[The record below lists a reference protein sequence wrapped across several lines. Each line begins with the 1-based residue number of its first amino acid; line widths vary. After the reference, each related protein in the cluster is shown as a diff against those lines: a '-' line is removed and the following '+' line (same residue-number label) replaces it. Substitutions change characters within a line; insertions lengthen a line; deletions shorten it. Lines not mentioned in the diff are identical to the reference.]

1 MILEPGMFICVSRFL
16 GDDHFKRMSR
26 VTVGV
31 ARLTPNVQWPG
42 MPSIGQICSPSPVMV
57 TCINEKSLLWDDK
70 LQTNKHPTKRDI

>member
-1 MILEPGMFICVSRFL
+1 MIPEPSVRMCVSRGL

-42 MPSIGQICSPSPVMV
+42 MPSIGQNLQPTTGFGGV
-57 TCINEKSLLWDDK
+57 SLLK
-70 LQTNKHPTKRDI
+70 TNSQVGR

>member
-1 MILEPGMFICVSRFL
+1 MILEPGVRMCVSRVL

-42 MPSIGQICSPSPVMV
+42 MPSIGQ
-57 TCINEKSLLWDDK
+57 N
-70 LQTNKHPTKRDI
+70 LQPTTGNGDVSK